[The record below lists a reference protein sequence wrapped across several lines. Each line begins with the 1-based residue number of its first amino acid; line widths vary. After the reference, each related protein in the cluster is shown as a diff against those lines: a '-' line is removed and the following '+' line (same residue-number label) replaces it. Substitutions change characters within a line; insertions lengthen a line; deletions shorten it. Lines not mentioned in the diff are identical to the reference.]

1 MKTASEDTI
10 RYALVTVNLGTDDK
24 SHTRN
29 SLPTARHGHSYY
41 KTATMTALHN
51 DGIYA
56 IDDEPNEI
64 VANYD
69 SWP

>member
-1 MKTASEDTI
+1 MEDPDWRRLRRYSVSDDYTTI
-10 RYALVTVNLGTDDK
+10 AAPTD
-24 SHTRN
+24 SARLTP
-29 SLPTARHGHSYY
+29 SLTSPRVRRGR
-41 KTATMTALHN
+41 HN